1 MSYKVLSRKWR
12 PEVFGGVVAQGHIV
26 QTLQNAIRMDRVAQ
40 AYLLSG
46 PRGTGK
52 TTVARLLSKALN
64 CESGPT
70 PEPCGTCAVCTA
82 ISEGRSMDVLEIDGA
97 SNRRIE
103 EIRRIREEVG
113 YSASQG
119 KRKVYIIDE
128 VHMLTAE
135 AFNALLKT
143 LEEPPAHVVFIFA
156 TTDPQKVPETILS
169 RCQRYNFRRIPTE
182 EIVGELRR
190 ILEAEGLKAEEGAL
204 YLIARRADGALR
216 DALGMLDQAFAFS
229 EGAIE
234 EALLRDLLGVI
245 PREVFFEL
253 TQAILDRDSSS
264 ALSLIAR
271 VMEEGG
277 DPGEFTAGL
286 LEHLRYLLVARVA
299 GADAA
304 DDLAEAD
311 RTLYGELAGRFQEDD
326 LLRMLQIVS
335 DLELNLGR
343 VAEPRL
349 WLELTVMK
357 LVKMASSEGLESLL
371 ARLDQLERS
380 LGGVQAAPP
389 VPVASQP
396 DAPRAAPPPDAA
408 PEIPDAEE
416 PPPYGDIVA
425 DVQPPAASPEPAVA
439 PAGPSAASA
448 EPAAPPQPPA
458 TREPAASPEAS
469 SGGQV
474 SFEAIQSGWDELVR
488 RVKALKIS
496 VGTFLSE
503 GRPRSLDER
512 GLTIAYATN
521 QTFHASQV
529 ERNREIV
536 EGVAAELF
544 GLRAR
549 VVCEVESSGEAG
561 SQSDGEPAPEGDE
574 RVQMALKIFDG
585 EVLRG

>member
-12 PEVFGGVVAQGHIV
+12 PEVFGGVVAQDHIV

-70 PEPCGTCAVCTA
+70 PEPCGTCAACTA

-97 SNRRIE
+97 SNRGID

-113 YSASQG
+113 FAASQG

-128 VHMLTAE
+128 VHMLTDG

-143 LEEPPAHVVFIFA
+143 LEEPPAHVVFVFA
-156 TTDPQKVPETILS
+156 TTEPQKVPETILS

-182 EIVGELRR
+182 EIVGELKR

-216 DALGMLDQAFAFS
+216 DALGMLDQASAFS

-234 EALLRDLLGVI
+234 EALLRDLLGII
-245 PREVFFEL
+245 PREVYLEL
-253 TQAILDRDSSS
+253 TQAILGSDGSG

-286 LEHLRYLLVARVA
+286 LEHQRYLLVAGVA
-299 GADAA
+299 GESAA

-311 RTLYGELAGRFQEDD
+311 RKQYGELAARFQEDD

-357 LVKMASSEGLESLL
+357 LVKMASSEDLESLL
-371 ARLDQLERS
+371 ARLDRLEES
-380 LGGVQAAPP
+380 LGNTRAVSGGPIAPQRD
-389 VPVASQP
+389 VRQEA
-396 DAPRAAPPPDAA
+396 RPPDAVSA
-408 PEIPDAEE
+408 VPEAEE
-416 PPPYGDIVA
+416 PPPYGDAVEEA
-425 DVQPPAASPEPAVA
+425 RPMPDPVVPEPPPPAPQESVLSQEEP
-439 PAGPSAASA
+439 
-448 EPAAPPQPPA
+448 
-458 TREPAASPEAS
+458 
-469 SGGQV
+469 SGGTV
-474 SFEAIQSGWDELVR
+474 SFERVQSEWDELVR

-503 GRPRSLDER
+503 GRPKSIDEN
-512 GLTIAYATN
+512 GLTIAYSTN
-521 QTFHASQV
+521 LTFHASQV
-529 ERNREIV
+529 ERNRDIV

-544 GLRAR
+544 GLRTR
-549 VVCEVESSGEAG
+549 VVCEVEGGGEAG
-561 SQSDGEPAPEGDE
+561 SAGDEEPSSEGDE

-585 EVLRG
+585 EVLGR